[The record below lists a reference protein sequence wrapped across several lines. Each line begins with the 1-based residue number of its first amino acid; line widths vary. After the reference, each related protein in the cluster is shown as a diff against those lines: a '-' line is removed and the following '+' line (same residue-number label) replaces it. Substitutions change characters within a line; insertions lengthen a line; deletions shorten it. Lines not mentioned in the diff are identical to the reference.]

1 MITFEQCDVS
11 LIFFIILAIM
21 CFIALQGVNLDKS
34 ITYLYFLLVMS
45 PFILYYLSRVT
56 YIYGKKLL
64 NYFNTNQF
72 ENQIDIQIEN
82 HNNLN

>member
-21 CFIALQGVNLDKS
+21 CFIALQGVNLDKP

-45 PFILYYLSRVT
+45 PFILYYLSRGS

-64 NYFNTNQF
+64 NYCNRNKF

>member
-21 CFIALQGVNLDKS
+21 CFIALQGVNLDKP

-72 ENQIDIQIEN
+72 ENQIDIQTEN

>member
-21 CFIALQGVNLDKS
+21 CFIALEGINLDKS

-45 PFILYYLSRVT
+45 PFILYYLSRAT

-64 NYFNTNQF
+64 NYFNINQF
-72 ENQIDIQIEN
+72 ENQIDVVIEN
-82 HNNLN
+82 HNNMN

>member
-45 PFILYYLSRVT
+45 PFILYYLSRAT

-64 NYFNTNQF
+64 NYCNRNKF
-72 ENQIDIQIEN
+72 ENEIDVEIDN
-82 HNNLN
+82 HSNIN